1 MKVITTHTNAD
12 FDSLS
17 SMIAAKKLYEDAI
30 LVFPGSQEKSLRDF
44 LITSTVYVFDIVKVR
59 DVDLDSV
66 DTLILVDT
74 RQKSRIGDFAKILGR
89 EGLKIHI
96 YDHHPATDDDIRGD
110 IEFIENY
117 GATATILIHILK
129 EKGIE
134 ITPDEA
140 TVMMLGIYEETGN
153 FTYPSTKVED
163 FLAASYLLSKGANLN
178 VVSDMLVKELTV
190 EQVLLLNELINN
202 AVTYNINGVDIV
214 ITESM
219 TNYYVGEVA
228 PIVQRFRDMENLN
241 VVFAL
246 FGMDDR
252 IFVVARS
259 RIPEVDVG
267 QILSFL
273 GGGGHREA
281 ASATLKEKT
290 LPEIKEELINI
301 LRTNIKGRIRARDI
315 MFFPVKSVSPFDTI
329 QSARETMVKYNINS
343 MPVTTEDGKVLGIVT
358 RQIAEKAIFHDL
370 GNMPVTE
377 YMISDI
383 KTLREDD
390 SIDVVRDLI
399 VVSNQRFIPVLRNG
413 RLSGGITR
421 SDLLRILGTEKKEFS
436 EHPHFARRRN
446 LKHLLEEKLKRE
458 LLMKLREIGEV
469 AERLNYHAYL
479 VGGFVRDLLLG
490 RENFDLDIVVEGDGI
505 RLAREISK
513 AHGLRLAEHREFG
526 TAKLFYKDGLTVDI
540 ATSRLE
546 YYEEP
551 GALPV
556 VEKGSLKLDLSRRDF
571 TINTLAISLNK
582 NTFGELIDFFGGQR
596 DLKERTIRVLHSLSF
611 VEDPTRILRALR
623 FEGRF
628 GFRISRHT
636 LNLMKN
642 ALRMGFLS
650 KVEGRRIWNELRLI
664 LLEKNPETILKRM
677 DELGVL
683 RQIDERLKFDEGM
696 IMLFSEIKGVM
707 SWYELLFKEKTYD
720 RVRLYLMC
728 LLKDFTISEL
738 DEFLTKLEFK
748 EREKRKLK
756 SDFEMLS
763 SLRTKLHIMKSARK
777 SEIYRLLKDLSTEA
791 LLYLMAQAKDDEIKR
806 SISNFVTTSSTVK
819 PEISGKDLKAL
830 GFKEGPIFKEILERL
845 RDLKIDGVLKTKED
859 EINYVLANFKADE

>member
-17 SMIAAKKLYEDAI
+17 SMLAAKKIYEDAI

-44 LITSTVYVFDIVKVR
+44 LIKSTVYVFDIVKVK
-59 DVDLDSV
+59 DVDLDKI

-74 RQKSRIGDFAKILGR
+74 RQKSRIGDFSKIIGR
-89 EGLKIHI
+89 EGLEIHI
-96 YDHHPATDDDIRGD
+96 YDHHPPTDDDIKGD
-110 IEFIENY
+110 LEFIENY
-117 GATATILIHILK
+117 GATVTILVQILK

-190 EQVLLLNELINN
+190 EQVLLLNELIRN
-202 AVTYNINGVDIV
+202 AVTYNINGVDVV
-214 ITESM
+214 ITESLSSH
-219 TNYYVGEVA
+219 YVGEVA

-241 VVFAL
+241 VVFAIL
-246 FGMDDR
+246 GMDDR
-252 IFVVARS
+252 VFVVARS

-267 QILSFL
+267 HILSFL

-290 LPEIKEELINI
+290 VPEVKEELISI
-301 LRTNIKGRIRARDI
+301 LRTHIKRTIRAKDI
-315 MFFPVKSVSPFDTI
+315 MFFPVKTVSPGEKIED
-329 QSARETMVKYNINS
+329 AREIMVKYNINS
-343 MPVTTEDGKVLGIVT
+343 LPVTQDGKVLGIVT

-370 GNMPVTE
+370 GNLPVTE
-377 YMISDI
+377 YMMSDI
-383 KTLREDD
+383 RTLKEDD
-390 SIDVVRDLI
+390 SIDVVKELMAS
-399 VVSNQRFIPVLRNG
+399 SNQRFIPVLRNG
-413 RLSGGITR
+413 KLIGGITR
-421 SDLLRILGTEKKEFS
+421 TDLLRIIGTEKKEIS
-436 EHPHFARRRN
+436 EHPHFERKRN
-446 LKHLLEEKLKRE
+446 LRHLMEERLKKDVLKKLK
-458 LLMKLREIGEV
+458 EIGEIS
-469 AERLNYHAYL
+469 ERLNYHAYL

-490 RENFDLDIVVEGDGI
+490 KENYDLDVVVEGDGI
-505 RLAREISK
+505 KLARELSK
-513 AHGLRLAEHREFG
+513 VYGLKIVEHREFG
-526 TAKLFYKDGLTVDI
+526 TAKVFYKDGVIVDI
-540 ATSRLE
+540 ATSRIE

-551 GALPV
+551 GSLPV

-596 DLKERTIRVLHSLSF
+596 DLKERTLRVLHSLSF

-628 GFRISRHT
+628 GFRISKHT

-642 ALRMGFLS
+642 ALRMGFLT
-650 KVEGRRIWNELRLI
+650 KVEGRRIWNELKLI
-664 LLEKNPETILKRM
+664 LLEKNPEAILKRM

-683 RQIDERLKFDEGM
+683 SQIYEKLRFDEEM
-696 IMLFSEIKGVM
+696 VSIFSEIRGVK
-707 SWYELLFKEKTYD
+707 SWYELLFKERPFDK
-720 RVRLYLMC
+720 VRLYLLC
-728 LLKDFTISEL
+728 LLKDFTSSDIDQFLQKMEL
-738 DEFLTKLEFK
+738 K
-748 EREKRKLK
+748 ERERRKIKADL
-756 SDFEMLS
+756 EMLRE
-763 SLRTKLHIMKSARK
+763 LRPKLSMIKNAKK
-777 SEIYRLLKDLSTEA
+777 SEVYRLLKDLSTEA
-791 LLYLMAQAKDDEIKR
+791 ILLLMAETKDEELRR

-830 GFKEGPIFKEILERL
+830 GFKEGPIFKEILEKL
-845 RDLKIDGVLKTKED
+845 RDLRIDGLVKTKED
-859 EINYVLANFKADE
+859 EINFVLANFGRDG

>member
-17 SMIAAKKLYEDAI
+17 SMLAAKKIYEDAI
-30 LVFPGSQEKSLRDF
+30 LAFPGSQEKSLRDF
-44 LITSTVYVFDIVKVR
+44 LIKSTVYVFDIVKVK
-59 DVDLDSV
+59 DVDLDKI

-74 RQKSRIGDFAKILGR
+74 RQKSRIGDFSKIIGR
-89 EGLKIHI
+89 EGLEIHI
-96 YDHHPATDDDIRGD
+96 YDHHPPTDDDIKGD
-110 IEFIENY
+110 LEFIENY
-117 GATATILIHILK
+117 GATVTILVQILK

-190 EQVLLLNELINN
+190 EQVLLLNELIRN
-202 AVTYNINGVDIV
+202 AVTYNINGVDVV
-214 ITESM
+214 ITESLSSH
-219 TNYYVGEVA
+219 YVGEVA

-241 VVFAL
+241 VVFAIL
-246 FGMDDR
+246 GMDDR
-252 IFVVARS
+252 VFVVARS

-267 QILSFL
+267 HILSFL

-290 LPEIKEELINI
+290 VPEVKEELISI
-301 LRTNIKGRIRARDI
+301 LRTHIKRTIRAKDI
-315 MFFPVKSVSPFDTI
+315 MFFPVKTVSPGEKIED
-329 QSARETMVKYNINS
+329 AREIMVKYNINS
-343 MPVTTEDGKVLGIVT
+343 LPVTQDGKVLGIVT

-370 GNMPVTE
+370 GNLPVTD
-377 YMISDI
+377 YMMSDI
-383 KTLREDD
+383 RTLKEDD
-390 SIDVVRDLI
+390 SIDVVKELMAS
-399 VVSNQRFIPVLRNG
+399 SNQRFIPVLRNG
-413 RLSGGITR
+413 KLIGGITR
-421 SDLLRILGTEKKEFS
+421 SDLLRIIGTEKKEIS
-436 EHPHFARRRN
+436 EHPHFERKRN
-446 LKHLLEEKLKRE
+446 LRHLMEERLKKDVLKKLK
-458 LLMKLREIGEV
+458 EIGEIS
-469 AERLNYHAYL
+469 ERLNYHAYL

-490 RENFDLDIVVEGDGI
+490 KENYDLDVVVEGDGI
-505 RLAREISK
+505 KLARELSK
-513 AHGLRLAEHREFG
+513 VYGLKIVEHREFG
-526 TAKLFYKDGLTVDI
+526 TAKVFYKDGVIVDI
-540 ATSRLE
+540 ATSRIE

-551 GALPV
+551 GSLPV

-596 DLKERTIRVLHSLSF
+596 DLKERTLRVLHSLSF

-628 GFRISRHT
+628 GFRISKHT

-642 ALRMGFLS
+642 ALRMGFLT
-650 KVEGRRIWNELRLI
+650 KVEGRRIWNELKLI

-683 RQIDERLKFDEGM
+683 SQIYEKLRFDEEM
-696 IMLFSEIKGVM
+696 VSIFSEIRGVK
-707 SWYELLFKEKTYD
+707 SWYELLFKERPFDK
-720 RVRLYLMC
+720 VRLYLLC
-728 LLKDFTISEL
+728 LLKDFTSSDIDQFLQKMEL
-738 DEFLTKLEFK
+738 K
-748 EREKRKLK
+748 ERERRKIKADL
-756 SDFEMLS
+756 EMLRE
-763 SLRTKLHIMKSARK
+763 LRPKLSMIKNAKK
-777 SEIYRLLKDLSTEA
+777 SEVYRLLKDLSTEA
-791 LLYLMAQAKDDEIKR
+791 ILLLMAETKDEELRR

-830 GFKEGPIFKEILERL
+830 GFKEGPIFKEILEKL
-845 RDLKIDGVLKTKED
+845 RDLRIDGLVKTKED
-859 EINYVLANFKADE
+859 EINFVLANFGRDG

>member
-17 SMIAAKKLYEDAI
+17 SMLAAKKIYEDAI

-44 LITSTVYVFDIVKVR
+44 LIKSTVYVFDIVKVK
-59 DVDLDSV
+59 DVDLDKI

-74 RQKSRIGDFAKILGR
+74 RQKSRIGDFSKIIGR
-89 EGLKIHI
+89 EGLEIHI
-96 YDHHPATDDDIRGD
+96 YDHHPPTDDDIKGD
-110 IEFIENY
+110 LEFIENY
-117 GATATILIHILK
+117 GATVTILVQILK

-190 EQVLLLNELINN
+190 EQVLLLNELIRN
-202 AVTYNINGVDIV
+202 AVTYNINGVDVV
-214 ITESM
+214 ITESLSSH
-219 TNYYVGEVA
+219 YVGEVA

-241 VVFAL
+241 VVFAIL
-246 FGMDDR
+246 GMDDR
-252 IFVVARS
+252 VFVVARS

-267 QILSFL
+267 HILSFL

-290 LPEIKEELINI
+290 VPEVKEELISI
-301 LRTNIKGRIRARDI
+301 LRTHIKRTIRAKDI
-315 MFFPVKSVSPFDTI
+315 MFFPVKTVSPGEKIED
-329 QSARETMVKYNINS
+329 AREIMVKYNINS
-343 MPVTTEDGKVLGIVT
+343 LPVTQDGKVLGIVT

-370 GNMPVTE
+370 GNLPVTD
-377 YMISDI
+377 YMMSDI
-383 KTLREDD
+383 RTLKEDD
-390 SIDVVRDLI
+390 SIDVVKELMAS
-399 VVSNQRFIPVLRNG
+399 SNQRFIPVLRNG
-413 RLSGGITR
+413 KLIGGITR
-421 SDLLRILGTEKKEFS
+421 SDLLRIIGTEKKEIS
-436 EHPHFARRRN
+436 EHPHFERKRN
-446 LKHLLEEKLKRE
+446 LRHLMEERLKKDVLKKLK
-458 LLMKLREIGEV
+458 EIGEIS
-469 AERLNYHAYL
+469 ERLNYHAYL

-490 RENFDLDIVVEGDGI
+490 KENYDLDVVVEGDGI
-505 RLAREISK
+505 KLARELSK
-513 AHGLRLAEHREFG
+513 VYGLKIVEHREFG
-526 TAKLFYKDGLTVDI
+526 TAKVFYKDGVIVDI
-540 ATSRLE
+540 ATSRIE

-551 GALPV
+551 GSLPV

-596 DLKERTIRVLHSLSF
+596 DLKERTLRVLHSLSF

-628 GFRISRHT
+628 GFRISKHT

-642 ALRMGFLS
+642 ALRMGFLT
-650 KVEGRRIWNELRLI
+650 KVEGRRIWNELKLI

-683 RQIDERLKFDEGM
+683 SQIYEKLRFDEEM
-696 IMLFSEIKGVM
+696 ASIFSEIRGVK
-707 SWYELLFKEKTYD
+707 SWYELLFKERPFDK
-720 RVRLYLMC
+720 VRLYLLC
-728 LLKDFTISEL
+728 LLKDFTSSDIDQFLQKMEL
-738 DEFLTKLEFK
+738 K
-748 EREKRKLK
+748 ERERRKIKADL
-756 SDFEMLS
+756 EMLRE
-763 SLRTKLHIMKSARK
+763 LRPKLSMIKNAKK
-777 SEIYRLLKDLSTEA
+777 SEVYRLLKDLSTEA
-791 LLYLMAQAKDDEIKR
+791 ILLLMAETKDEELRR

-830 GFKEGPIFKEILERL
+830 GFKEGPIFKEILEKL
-845 RDLKIDGVLKTKED
+845 RDLRIDGLVKTKED
-859 EINYVLANFKADE
+859 EINFVLANFGRDG

>member
-17 SMIAAKKLYEDAI
+17 SMLAAKKIYEDAI

-44 LITSTVYVFDIVKVR
+44 LIKSTVYVFDIVKVK
-59 DVDLDSV
+59 DVDLDKI

-74 RQKSRIGDFAKILGR
+74 RQKSRIGDFSKIIGR
-89 EGLKIHI
+89 EGLEIHI
-96 YDHHPATDDDIRGD
+96 YDHHPPTDDDIKGD
-110 IEFIENY
+110 LEFIENY
-117 GATATILIHILK
+117 GATVTILVQILK

-190 EQVLLLNELINN
+190 EQVLLLNELIRN
-202 AVTYNINGVDIV
+202 AVTYNINGVDVV
-214 ITESM
+214 ITESLSSH
-219 TNYYVGEVA
+219 YVGEVA

-241 VVFAL
+241 VVFAIL
-246 FGMDDR
+246 GMDDR
-252 IFVVARS
+252 VFVVARS

-267 QILSFL
+267 HILSFL

-290 LPEIKEELINI
+290 VPEVKEELISV
-301 LRTNIKGRIRARDI
+301 LRTHIKRTIRAKDI
-315 MFFPVKSVSPFDTI
+315 MFFPVKTVSPGEKIED
-329 QSARETMVKYNINS
+329 AREIMVKYNIDS
-343 MPVTTEDGKVLGIVT
+343 LPVTQDGKVLGIVT

-370 GNMPVTE
+370 GNLPVTE
-377 YMISDI
+377 YMMSDI
-383 KTLREDD
+383 RTLKEDD
-390 SIDVVRDLI
+390 SIDVVRELMAS
-399 VVSNQRFIPVLRNG
+399 SNQRFIPVLRNG
-413 RLSGGITR
+413 KLIGGITR
-421 SDLLRILGTEKKEFS
+421 SDLLRIIGTEKKEIS
-436 EHPHFARRRN
+436 EHPHFERKRN
-446 LKHLLEEKLKRE
+446 LRHLMEERLKKDVLNKLK
-458 LLMKLREIGEV
+458 EIGEIS
-469 AERLNYHAYL
+469 ERLNYHAYL

-490 RENFDLDIVVEGDGI
+490 KENYDLDVVVEGDGI
-505 RLAREISK
+505 KLARELSK
-513 AHGLRLAEHREFG
+513 VYGLKIVEHREFG
-526 TAKLFYKDGLTVDI
+526 TAKVFYKDGVIVDI
-540 ATSRLE
+540 ATSRIE

-551 GALPV
+551 GSLPV

-596 DLKERTIRVLHSLSF
+596 DLKERTLRVLHSLSF

-628 GFRISRHT
+628 GFRISKHT

-642 ALRMGFLS
+642 ALRMGFLT
-650 KVEGRRIWNELRLI
+650 KVEGRRIWNELKLI
-664 LLEKNPETILKRM
+664 LLEKNPEAILKRM
-677 DELGVL
+677 DELSVL
-683 RQIDERLKFDEGM
+683 SQIYEKLRFDEEM
-696 IMLFSEIKGVM
+696 VSIFSEIRGVK
-707 SWYELLFKEKTYD
+707 SWYELLFKERPFDK
-720 RVRLYLMC
+720 VRLYLLC
-728 LLKDFTISEL
+728 LLKDFTSSDIDQFLEKMEL
-738 DEFLTKLEFK
+738 K
-748 EREKRKLK
+748 ERERRKIKADL
-756 SDFEMLS
+756 EMLRE
-763 SLRTKLHIMKSARK
+763 LRPKLSMIKNAKK
-777 SEIYRLLKDLSTEA
+777 SEVYRLLKDLSTEA
-791 LLYLMAQAKDDEIKR
+791 ILLLMAETKDEELRR

-830 GFKEGPIFKEILERL
+830 GFKEGPIFKEILEKL
-845 RDLKIDGVLKTKED
+845 RDLRIDGLVKTKED
-859 EINYVLANFKADE
+859 EINFVLANFGRDG

>member
-17 SMIAAKKLYEDAI
+17 SMLAAKKIYEDAI
-30 LVFPGSQEKSLRDF
+30 LAFPGSQEKSLRDF
-44 LITSTVYVFDIVKVR
+44 LIKSTVYVFDIVKVK
-59 DVDLDSV
+59 DVDLDKI

-74 RQKSRIGDFAKILGR
+74 RQKSRIGDFSKIIGR
-89 EGLKIHI
+89 EGLEIHI
-96 YDHHPATDDDIRGD
+96 YDHHPPTDDDIKGD
-110 IEFIENY
+110 LEFIENY
-117 GATATILIHILK
+117 GATVTILVQILK

-190 EQVLLLNELINN
+190 EQVLLLNELIRN
-202 AVTYNINGVDIV
+202 AVTYNINGVDVV
-214 ITESM
+214 ITESLSSH
-219 TNYYVGEVA
+219 YVGEVA

-241 VVFAL
+241 VVFAIL
-246 FGMDDR
+246 GMDDR
-252 IFVVARS
+252 VFVVARS

-267 QILSFL
+267 HILSFL

-290 LPEIKEELINI
+290 VPEVKEELISI
-301 LRTNIKGRIRARDI
+301 LRTHIKRTIRAKDI
-315 MFFPVKSVSPFDTI
+315 MFFPVKTVSPGEKIED
-329 QSARETMVKYNINS
+329 AREIMVKYNINS
-343 MPVTTEDGKVLGIVT
+343 LPVTQDGKVLGIVT

-370 GNMPVTE
+370 GNLPVTD
-377 YMISDI
+377 YMMSDI
-383 KTLREDD
+383 RTLKEDD
-390 SIDVVRDLI
+390 SIDVVKELMAS
-399 VVSNQRFIPVLRNG
+399 SNQRFIPVLRNG
-413 RLSGGITR
+413 KLIGGITR
-421 SDLLRILGTEKKEFS
+421 SDLLRIIGTEKKEIS
-436 EHPHFARRRN
+436 EHPHFERKRN
-446 LKHLLEEKLKRE
+446 LRHLMEERLKKDVLKKLK
-458 LLMKLREIGEV
+458 EIGEIS
-469 AERLNYHAYL
+469 ERLNYHAYL

-490 RENFDLDIVVEGDGI
+490 KENYDLDVVVEGDGI
-505 RLAREISK
+505 KLARELSK
-513 AHGLRLAEHREFG
+513 VYGLKIVEHREFG
-526 TAKLFYKDGLTVDI
+526 TAKVFYKDGVIVDI
-540 ATSRLE
+540 ATSRIE

-551 GALPV
+551 GSLPV

-596 DLKERTIRVLHSLSF
+596 DLKERTLRVLHSLSF

-628 GFRISRHT
+628 GFRISKHT

-642 ALRMGFLS
+642 ALRMGFLT
-650 KVEGRRIWNELRLI
+650 KVEGRRIWNELKLI

-683 RQIDERLKFDEGM
+683 SQIYEKLRFDEEM
-696 IMLFSEIKGVM
+696 ASIFSEIRGVK
-707 SWYELLFKEKTYD
+707 SWYELLFKERPFDK
-720 RVRLYLMC
+720 VRLYLLC
-728 LLKDFTISEL
+728 LLKDFTSSDIDQFLQKMEL
-738 DEFLTKLEFK
+738 K
-748 EREKRKLK
+748 EREMRKIKADL
-756 SDFEMLS
+756 EMLRE
-763 SLRTKLHIMKSARK
+763 LRPKLSMIKNAKK
-777 SEIYRLLKDLSTEA
+777 SEVYRLLKDLSTEA
-791 LLYLMAQAKDDEIKR
+791 ILLLMAETKDEELRR

-830 GFKEGPIFKEILERL
+830 GFKEGPIFKEILEKL
-845 RDLKIDGVLKTKED
+845 RDLRIDGLVKTKED
-859 EINYVLANFKADE
+859 EINFVLANFGRDG

>member
-17 SMIAAKKLYEDAI
+17 SMLAAKKIYEDAI

-44 LITSTVYVFDIVKVR
+44 LIKSTVYVFDIVKVK
-59 DVDLDSV
+59 DVDLDKI

-74 RQKSRIGDFAKILGR
+74 RQKSRIGDFSKIIGR
-89 EGLKIHI
+89 EGLEIHV
-96 YDHHPATDDDIRGD
+96 YDHHPPTDDDIKGD
-110 IEFIENY
+110 LEFIENY
-117 GATATILIHILK
+117 GATVTILVQILK

-190 EQVLLLNELINN
+190 EQVLLLNELIRN
-202 AVTYNINGVDIV
+202 AVTYNINGVDVV
-214 ITESM
+214 ITESLSSH
-219 TNYYVGEVA
+219 YVGEVA

-241 VVFAL
+241 VVFAIL
-246 FGMDDR
+246 GMDDR
-252 IFVVARS
+252 VFVVARS

-267 QILSFL
+267 HILSFL

-290 LPEIKEELINI
+290 VPEVKEELISI
-301 LRTNIKGRIRARDI
+301 LRTHIKRTIRAKDI
-315 MFFPVKSVSPFDTI
+315 MFFPVKTVSPGEKIED
-329 QSARETMVKYNINS
+329 AREIMVKYNINS
-343 MPVTTEDGKVLGIVT
+343 LPVTQDGKVLGIVT

-370 GNMPVTE
+370 GNLPVTE
-377 YMISDI
+377 YMMSDI
-383 KTLREDD
+383 RTLKEDD
-390 SIDVVRDLI
+390 SIDVVKELMAS
-399 VVSNQRFIPVLRNG
+399 SNQRFIPVLRNG
-413 RLSGGITR
+413 KLIGGITR
-421 SDLLRILGTEKKEFS
+421 SDLLRIIGTEKKEIS
-436 EHPHFARRRN
+436 EHPHFERKRN
-446 LKHLLEEKLKRE
+446 LRHLMEERLKKDVLNKLK
-458 LLMKLREIGEV
+458 EIGEIS
-469 AERLNYHAYL
+469 ERLNYHAYL

-490 RENFDLDIVVEGDGI
+490 KENYDLDVVVEGDGI
-505 RLAREISK
+505 KLARELSK
-513 AHGLRLAEHREFG
+513 VYGLKIVEHREFG
-526 TAKLFYKDGLTVDI
+526 TAKVFYKDGVIVDI
-540 ATSRLE
+540 ATSRIE

-551 GALPV
+551 GSLPV

-596 DLKERTIRVLHSLSF
+596 DLKERTLRVLHSLSF

-628 GFRISRHT
+628 GFRISKHT
-636 LNLMKN
+636 LNLMRN
-642 ALRMGFLS
+642 ALRMGFLT
-650 KVEGRRIWNELRLI
+650 KVEGRRIWNELKLI
-664 LLEKNPETILKRM
+664 LLEKNPEAILKRM

-683 RQIDERLKFDEGM
+683 SQIYEKLRFDEEM
-696 IMLFSEIKGVM
+696 VSIFSEIRGVK
-707 SWYELLFKEKTYD
+707 SWYELLFKERPFDK
-720 RVRLYLMC
+720 VKLSLLC
-728 LLKDFTISEL
+728 LLKDFTSSDIDQFLQKMEL
-738 DEFLTKLEFK
+738 K
-748 EREKRKLK
+748 ERERRKIKADL
-756 SDFEMLS
+756 EMLRE
-763 SLRTKLHIMKSARK
+763 LRSKLSMIKNAKK
-777 SEIYRLLKDLSTEA
+777 SEVYRLLKDLSTEA
-791 LLYLMAQAKDDEIKR
+791 ILLLMAETKDEELRR

-830 GFKEGPIFKEILERL
+830 GFKEGPIFKEILEKL
-845 RDLKIDGVLKTKED
+845 RDLRIDGLVKTKED
-859 EINYVLANFKADE
+859 EINFVLANFGRDG

>member
-17 SMIAAKKLYEDAI
+17 SMLAAKKIYEDAI

-44 LITSTVYVFDIVKVR
+44 LIKSTVYVFDIVKVK
-59 DVDLDSV
+59 DVDLDKI

-74 RQKSRIGDFAKILGR
+74 RQKSRIGDFSKIIGR
-89 EGLKIHI
+89 EGLEIHI
-96 YDHHPATDDDIRGD
+96 YDHHPPTDDDIKGD
-110 IEFIENY
+110 LEFIENY
-117 GATATILIHILK
+117 GATVTILVQILK

-190 EQVLLLNELINN
+190 EQVLLLNELIRN
-202 AVTYNINGVDIV
+202 AVTYNINGVDVV
-214 ITESM
+214 ITESLSSH
-219 TNYYVGEVA
+219 YVGEVA

-241 VVFAL
+241 VVFAIL
-246 FGMDDR
+246 GMDDR
-252 IFVVARS
+252 VFVVARS

-267 QILSFL
+267 HILSFL

-290 LPEIKEELINI
+290 VPEVKEELISI
-301 LRTNIKGRIRARDI
+301 LRTHIKRTIRAKDI
-315 MFFPVKSVSPFDTI
+315 MFFPVKTVSPGEKIED
-329 QSARETMVKYNINS
+329 AREIMVKYNINS
-343 MPVTTEDGKVLGIVT
+343 LPVTQDGKVLGIVT

-370 GNMPVTE
+370 GNLPVTD
-377 YMISDI
+377 YMMSDI
-383 KTLREDD
+383 RTLKEDD
-390 SIDVVRDLI
+390 SIDVVKELI
-399 VVSNQRFIPVLRNG
+399 ASSNQRFIPVLRNG
-413 RLSGGITR
+413 KLIGGITR
-421 SDLLRILGTEKKEFS
+421 SDLLRIIGTEKKEIS
-436 EHPHFARRRN
+436 EHPHFERKRN
-446 LKHLLEEKLKRE
+446 LRHLMEERLKKDVLKKLK
-458 LLMKLREIGEV
+458 EIGEIS
-469 AERLNYHAYL
+469 ERLNYHAYL

-490 RENFDLDIVVEGDGI
+490 KENYDLDVVVEGDGI
-505 RLAREISK
+505 KLARELSK
-513 AHGLRLAEHREFG
+513 VYGLKIVEHREFG
-526 TAKLFYKDGLTVDI
+526 TAKVFYKDGVIVDI
-540 ATSRLE
+540 ATSRIE

-551 GALPV
+551 GSLPV

-596 DLKERTIRVLHSLSF
+596 DLKERTLRVLHSLSF

-628 GFRISRHT
+628 GFRISKHT

-642 ALRMGFLS
+642 ALRMGFLT
-650 KVEGRRIWNELRLI
+650 KVEGRRIWNELKLI

-683 RQIDERLKFDEGM
+683 SQIYEKLRFDEEM
-696 IMLFSEIKGVM
+696 VSIFSEIRGVK
-707 SWYELLFKEKTYD
+707 SWYELLFKERPFDK
-720 RVRLYLMC
+720 VRLYLLC
-728 LLKDFTISEL
+728 LLKDFTSSDIDHFLQKMEL
-738 DEFLTKLEFK
+738 K
-748 EREKRKLK
+748 ERERRKIKADL
-756 SDFEMLS
+756 EMLRE
-763 SLRTKLHIMKSARK
+763 LRPKLSMIKNAKK
-777 SEIYRLLKDLSTEA
+777 SEVYRLLKDLSTEA
-791 LLYLMAQAKDDEIKR
+791 ILLLMAETKDEELRR

-830 GFKEGPIFKEILERL
+830 GFKEGPIFKEILEKL
-845 RDLKIDGVLKTKED
+845 RDLRIDGLVKTKED
-859 EINYVLANFKADE
+859 EINFVLANFGRDG

>member
-17 SMIAAKKLYEDAI
+17 SMLAAKKIYEDAI

-44 LITSTVYVFDIVKVR
+44 LIKSTVYVFDIVKVK
-59 DVDLDSV
+59 DVDLDKI

-74 RQKSRIGDFAKILGR
+74 RQKSRIGDFSKIIGR
-89 EGLKIHI
+89 EGLEIHV
-96 YDHHPATDDDIRGD
+96 YDHHPPTDDDIKGD
-110 IEFIENY
+110 LEFIENY
-117 GATATILIHILK
+117 GATVTILVQILK

-190 EQVLLLNELINN
+190 EQVLLLNELIRN
-202 AVTYNINGVDIV
+202 AVTYNINGVDVV
-214 ITESM
+214 ITESLSSH
-219 TNYYVGEVA
+219 YVGEVA

-241 VVFAL
+241 VVFAIL
-246 FGMDDR
+246 GMDDR
-252 IFVVARS
+252 VFVVARS

-267 QILSFL
+267 HILSFL

-290 LPEIKEELINI
+290 VPEVKEELIST
-301 LRTNIKGRIRARDI
+301 LRTHIKRTIRAKDI
-315 MFFPVKSVSPFDTI
+315 MFFPVKTVSPGEKIED
-329 QSARETMVKYNINS
+329 AREIMVKYNINS
-343 MPVTTEDGKVLGIVT
+343 LPVTQDGKVLGIVT

-370 GNMPVTE
+370 GNLPVTE
-377 YMISDI
+377 YMMSDI
-383 KTLREDD
+383 RTLKEDD
-390 SIDVVRDLI
+390 SIDVVKELMAS
-399 VVSNQRFIPVLRNG
+399 SNQRFIPVLRNG
-413 RLSGGITR
+413 KLIGGITR
-421 SDLLRILGTEKKEFS
+421 SDLLRIIGTEKKEIS
-436 EHPHFARRRN
+436 EHPHFERKRN
-446 LKHLLEEKLKRE
+446 LRHLMEERLKKDVLNKLK
-458 LLMKLREIGEV
+458 EIGEIS
-469 AERLNYHAYL
+469 ERLNYHAYL

-490 RENFDLDIVVEGDGI
+490 KENYDLDVVVEGDGI
-505 RLAREISK
+505 KLARELSK
-513 AHGLRLAEHREFG
+513 VYGLKIVEHREFG
-526 TAKLFYKDGLTVDI
+526 TAKVFYKDGVIVDI
-540 ATSRLE
+540 ATSRIE

-551 GALPV
+551 GSLPV

-596 DLKERTIRVLHSLSF
+596 DLKERTLRVLHSLSF

-628 GFRISRHT
+628 GFRISKHT
-636 LNLMKN
+636 LNLMRN
-642 ALRMGFLS
+642 ALRMGFLT
-650 KVEGRRIWNELRLI
+650 KVEGRRIWNELKLI
-664 LLEKNPETILKRM
+664 LLEKNPEAILKRM

-683 RQIDERLKFDEGM
+683 SQIYEKLRFDEEM
-696 IMLFSEIKGVM
+696 VSIFSEIRGVK
-707 SWYELLFKEKTYD
+707 SWYELLFKERPFDK
-720 RVRLYLMC
+720 VKLSLLC
-728 LLKDFTISEL
+728 LLKDFTSSDIDQFLQKMEL
-738 DEFLTKLEFK
+738 K
-748 EREKRKLK
+748 ERERRKIKADL
-756 SDFEMLS
+756 EMLRE
-763 SLRTKLHIMKSARK
+763 LRSKLSMIKNAKK
-777 SEIYRLLKDLSTEA
+777 SEVYRLLKDLSTEA
-791 LLYLMAQAKDDEIKR
+791 ILLLMAETKDEELRR

-830 GFKEGPIFKEILERL
+830 GFKEGPIFKEILEKL
-845 RDLKIDGVLKTKED
+845 RDLRIDGLVKTKED
-859 EINYVLANFKADE
+859 EINFVLANFGRDG

>member
-17 SMIAAKKLYEDAI
+17 SMLAAKKIYEDAI

-44 LITSTVYVFDIVKVR
+44 LIKSTVYVFDIVKVK
-59 DVDLDSV
+59 DVDLDKI

-74 RQKSRIGDFAKILGR
+74 RQKSRIGDFSKIIGR
-89 EGLKIHI
+89 EGLEIHI
-96 YDHHPATDDDIRGD
+96 YDHHPPTDDDIKGD
-110 IEFIENY
+110 LEFIENY
-117 GATATILIHILK
+117 GATVTILVQILK

-190 EQVLLLNELINN
+190 EQVLLLNELIRN
-202 AVTYNINGVDIV
+202 AVTYNINGVDVV
-214 ITESM
+214 ITESLSSH
-219 TNYYVGEVA
+219 YVGEVA

-241 VVFAL
+241 VVFAIL
-246 FGMDDR
+246 GMDDR
-252 IFVVARS
+252 VFVVARS

-267 QILSFL
+267 HILSFL

-290 LPEIKEELINI
+290 VPEVKEELISI
-301 LRTNIKGRIRARDI
+301 LRTHIKRTIRAKDI
-315 MFFPVKSVSPFDTI
+315 MFFPVKTVSPGEKIED
-329 QSARETMVKYNINS
+329 AREIMVKYNINS
-343 MPVTTEDGKVLGIVT
+343 LPVTQDGKVLGIVT

-370 GNMPVTE
+370 GNLPVTD
-377 YMISDI
+377 YMMSDI
-383 KTLREDD
+383 RTLKEDD
-390 SIDVVRDLI
+390 SIDVVKELMAS
-399 VVSNQRFIPVLRNG
+399 SNQRFIPVLRNG
-413 RLSGGITR
+413 KLIGGITR
-421 SDLLRILGTEKKEFS
+421 SDLLRIIGTEKKEIS
-436 EHPHFARRRN
+436 EHPHFERKRN
-446 LKHLLEEKLKRE
+446 LRHLMEERLKKDVLKKLK
-458 LLMKLREIGEV
+458 EIGEIS
-469 AERLNYHAYL
+469 ERLNYHAYL

-490 RENFDLDIVVEGDGI
+490 KENYDLDVVVEGDGI
-505 RLAREISK
+505 KLARELSK
-513 AHGLRLAEHREFG
+513 VYGLKIVEHREFG
-526 TAKLFYKDGLTVDI
+526 TAKVFYKDGVIVDI
-540 ATSRLE
+540 ATSRIE

-551 GALPV
+551 GSLPV

-596 DLKERTIRVLHSLSF
+596 DLKERTLRVLHSLSF

-628 GFRISRHT
+628 GFRISKHT

-642 ALRMGFLS
+642 ALRMGFLT
-650 KVEGRRIWNELRLI
+650 KVEGRRIWNELKLI

-683 RQIDERLKFDEGM
+683 SQIYEKLRFDEEM
-696 IMLFSEIKGVM
+696 VSIFSEIRGVK
-707 SWYELLFKEKTYD
+707 SWYELLFKERPFDK
-720 RVRLYLMC
+720 VRLYLLC
-728 LLKDFTISEL
+728 LLKDFTSSDIDHFLQKMEL
-738 DEFLTKLEFK
+738 K
-748 EREKRKLK
+748 ERERRKIKADL
-756 SDFEMLS
+756 EMLRE
-763 SLRTKLHIMKSARK
+763 LRPKLSMIKNAKK
-777 SEIYRLLKDLSTEA
+777 SEVYRLLKDLSTEA
-791 LLYLMAQAKDDEIKR
+791 ILLLMAETKDEELRR

-830 GFKEGPIFKEILERL
+830 GFKEGPIFKEILEKL
-845 RDLKIDGVLKTKED
+845 RDLRIDGLVKTKED
-859 EINYVLANFKADE
+859 EINFVLANFGRDG

>member
-17 SMIAAKKLYEDAI
+17 SMLAAKKIYEDAI

-44 LITSTVYVFDIVKVR
+44 LIKSTVYVFDIVKVK
-59 DVDLDSV
+59 DVDLDKI

-74 RQKSRIGDFAKILGR
+74 RQKSRIGDFSKIIGR
-89 EGLKIHI
+89 EGLEIHI
-96 YDHHPATDDDIRGD
+96 YDHHPPTDDDIKGD
-110 IEFIENY
+110 LEFIENY
-117 GATATILIHILK
+117 GATVTILVQILK

-190 EQVLLLNELINN
+190 EQVLLLNELIRN
-202 AVTYNINGVDIV
+202 AVTYNINGVDVV
-214 ITESM
+214 ITESLSSH
-219 TNYYVGEVA
+219 YVGEVA

-241 VVFAL
+241 VVFAIL
-246 FGMDDR
+246 GMDDR
-252 IFVVARS
+252 VFVVARS

-267 QILSFL
+267 HILSFL

-290 LPEIKEELINI
+290 VPEVKEELISI
-301 LRTNIKGRIRARDI
+301 LRTHIKRTIRAKDI
-315 MFFPVKSVSPFDTI
+315 MFFPVKTVSPGEKIED
-329 QSARETMVKYNINS
+329 AREIMVKYNINS
-343 MPVTTEDGKVLGIVT
+343 LPVTQDGKVLGIVT

-370 GNMPVTE
+370 GNLPVTE
-377 YMISDI
+377 YMMSDI
-383 KTLREDD
+383 RTLKEDD
-390 SIDVVRDLI
+390 SIDVVKELMAS
-399 VVSNQRFIPVLRNG
+399 SNQRFIPVLRNG
-413 RLSGGITR
+413 KLIGGITR
-421 SDLLRILGTEKKEFS
+421 SDLLRIIGTEKKEIS
-436 EHPHFARRRN
+436 EHPHFERKRN
-446 LKHLLEEKLKRE
+446 LRHLMEERLKKDVLKKLK
-458 LLMKLREIGEV
+458 EIGEIS
-469 AERLNYHAYL
+469 ERLNYHAYL

-490 RENFDLDIVVEGDGI
+490 KENYDLDVVVEGDGI
-505 RLAREISK
+505 KLARELSK
-513 AHGLRLAEHREFG
+513 VYGLKIVEHREFG
-526 TAKLFYKDGLTVDI
+526 TAKVFYKDGVIVDI
-540 ATSRLE
+540 ATSRIE

-551 GALPV
+551 GSLPV

-596 DLKERTIRVLHSLSF
+596 DLKERTLRVLHSLSF

-628 GFRISRHT
+628 GFRISKHT

-642 ALRMGFLS
+642 ALRMGFLT
-650 KVEGRRIWNELRLI
+650 KVEGRRIWNELKLI

-683 RQIDERLKFDEGM
+683 SQIYEKLRFDEEM
-696 IMLFSEIKGVM
+696 VSIFSEIRGVK
-707 SWYELLFKEKTYD
+707 SWYELLFKERPFDK
-720 RVRLYLMC
+720 VRLYLLC
-728 LLKDFTISEL
+728 LLKDFTSSDIDHFLQKMEL
-738 DEFLTKLEFK
+738 K
-748 EREKRKLK
+748 ERERRKIKADL
-756 SDFEMLS
+756 EMLRE
-763 SLRTKLHIMKSARK
+763 LRPKLSMIKNAKK
-777 SEIYRLLKDLSTEA
+777 SEVYRLLKDLSTEA
-791 LLYLMAQAKDDEIKR
+791 ILLLMAETKDEELRR

-830 GFKEGPIFKEILERL
+830 GFKEGPIFKEILEKL
-845 RDLKIDGVLKTKED
+845 RDLRIDGLVKTKED
-859 EINYVLANFKADE
+859 EINFVLANFGRDG